1 MLGAGDVTGSNRSSL
16 ISRNSANDVRIDTG
30 TNSIVLRQASADW
43 SLEAVTDLDGDGRAD
58 MVWRYMKPGTN
69 DSGVIFAWYM
79 DANPIPGINQVRH
92 RGGAPLTWSL
102 IGGADIDGDGRG
114 DLIWLSPSNEI
125 RSLTSKANRT
135 WINERIGQLPAGY
148 SIQNLADFNADG
160 RGDMLFKDATGK
172 VKVWVMNGI
181 NIALDADLPAV
192 AATTVFFAA
201 GDFDGDG
208 TTDIV
213 WKKADGTLTLWLMNK
228 AVINQPTIIDNVGI
242 APSGNVVE

>member
-1 MLGAGDVTGSNRSSL
+1 
-16 ISRNSANDVRIDTG
+16 
-30 TNSIVLRQASADW
+30 
-43 SLEAVTDLDGDGRAD
+43 
-58 MVWRYMKPGTN
+58 MV
-69 DSGVIFAWYM
+69 
-79 DANPIPGINQVRH
+79 
-92 RGGAPLTWSL
+92 
-102 IGGADIDGDGRG
+102 
-114 DLIWLSPSNEI
+114 
-125 RSLTSKANRT
+125 
-135 WINERIGQLPAGY
+135 
-148 SIQNLADFNADG
+148 
-160 RGDMLFKDATGK
+160 FKDATGK

-242 APSGNVVE
+242 APTGVVVE